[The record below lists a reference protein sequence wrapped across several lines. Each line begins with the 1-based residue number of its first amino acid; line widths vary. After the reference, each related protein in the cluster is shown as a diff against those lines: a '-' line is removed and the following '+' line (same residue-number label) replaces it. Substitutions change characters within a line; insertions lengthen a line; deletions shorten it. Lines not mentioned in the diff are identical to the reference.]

1 MDIRYKKASE
11 KDIDFLLDLRI
22 KTMNEHL
29 SSSNLSTDKEAHL
42 QRIQYMFDKAQIILL
57 NNEPIGLLKTEQNAD
72 KIEIIQIQI
81 DPSQQGKGIG
91 KVILKDM
98 IREGISAKKPVT
110 LSVLKTN
117 KAQNLYLSLGFKII
131 DEDEYSYMMRF
142 QAEKISL

>member
-142 QAEKISL
+142 SG